1 MFDALRTETKS
12 IQGFF
17 FDPSLSLSAPAA
29 VVSSS
34 SSGKALAAQMLSFSV
49 IEK

>member
-17 FDPSLSLSAPAA
+17 FDPSLSLSAPTA
-29 VVSSS
+29 VVSS

>member
-29 VVSSS
+29 VVVC
-34 SSGKALAAQMLSFSV
+34 SGKALAAQMLSFSV

>member
-29 VVSSS
+29 VVVVC
-34 SSGKALAAQMLSFSV
+34 SGKALAAQMLSFSV